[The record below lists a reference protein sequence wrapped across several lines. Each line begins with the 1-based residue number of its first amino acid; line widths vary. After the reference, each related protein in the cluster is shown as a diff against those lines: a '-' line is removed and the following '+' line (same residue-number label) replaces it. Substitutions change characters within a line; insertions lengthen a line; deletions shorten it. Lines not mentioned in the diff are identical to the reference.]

1 VKKKVPLIALAMG
14 LLMLFAAAAPVM
26 AYDPK
31 PGFSFNLG
39 EVIVPNPI
47 ALPPTVIPTAS
58 GEFVLGYH
66 AIDYGYASILSYQV
80 FNEEDWFYQNL
91 KTYTGYGADVITSPS
106 SEEHDVYTI
115 NGPSLWTYTGPNFTY
130 KGPTYNEWI
139 SGAKITTGEEFP
151 GILITGTGSIH
162 FTSGPLAGETAVDTF
177 AGVIFPD
184 SSGIFVTTFY
194 VP

>member
-1 VKKKVPLIALAMG
+1 MKKKVALIALALS

-26 AYDPK
+26 AYYPK
-31 PGFSFNLG
+31 PCFSFTLG
-39 EVIVPNPI
+39 EVIVPTYP
-47 ALPPTVIPTAS
+47 PPTVIPTNS

-66 AIDYGYASILSYQV
+66 SIDFGYSILGYQV

-91 KTYTGYGADVITSPS
+91 KTYTGYGVDIITSSS
-106 SEEHDVYTI
+106 SEEHDAYTI
-115 NGPSLWTYTGPNFTY
+115 NGPSLWTYTGPTFTY
-130 KGPTYNEWI
+130 EGPTYNEWI
-139 SGAKITTGEEFP
+139 SGAGISTGEPFI
-151 GILITGTGSIH
+151 GLLITGTGSIH

-184 SSGIFVTTFY
+184 NSGIFVTTFH